1 MHHLP
6 IIVVRGARAGIHHNC
21 SIQNGIRRIFPPA
34 TRRQPFFNSPQKGRT
49 VNTTPTAETLP
60 DVHGRQAATERSA
73 RAAHVHAHCARARR
87 DVRQQE
93 RGMPVR
99 RIVVGCAARF
109 QYEDAQVWVRRRE
122 TACDDAASGAA
133 YQTYFL
139 SEEEW
144 EGGRD
149 CAPPAIM
156 ISYSSFTVVGVD
168 IVPLLLQP

>member
-1 MHHLP
+1 
-6 IIVVRGARAGIHHNC
+6 
-21 SIQNGIRRIFPPA
+21 
-34 TRRQPFFNSPQKGRT
+34 
-49 VNTTPTAETLP
+49 
-60 DVHGRQAATERSA
+60 
-73 RAAHVHAHCARARR
+73 
-87 DVRQQE
+87 
-93 RGMPVR
+93 MPVR

-144 EGGRD
+144 EGGWD